1 MHFQPFRDSNFTN
14 FIMHYGPF
22 CLLPKLPFK
31 PWPNGT
37 PNSGYLQPS
46 YKAFIDG
53 WPNGTHKNTQLF
65 QGSLTLVPGVF
76 ILENLWDQ
84 GTSVPTSLASEAQPV
99 RSTNSCERFTWCSQ
113 RGVCQHFVKAVS
125 RLGDSS
131 LSCFLS
137 KSLVAM
143 AQLLNLWLGPEYV
156 YCIRIRTHF

>member
-1 MHFQPFRDSNFTN
+1 
-14 FIMHYGPF
+14 MHYGLF

-37 PNSGYLQPS
+37 PNSDYLQPS
-46 YKAFIDG
+46 YKTKACIDG

-65 QGSLTLVPGVF
+65 QGSLTLVPEVF
-76 ILENLWDQ
+76 IFRKPLRPGYFDANFGSL
-84 GTSVPTSLASEAQPV
+84 GIHSPSVLPILVNVS
-99 RSTNSCERFTWCSQ
+99 
-113 RGVCQHFVKAVS
+113 RGVLREGSVSSLLKAAS
-125 RLGDSS
+125 RLGDRS

-143 AQLLNLWLGPEYV
+143 AQLLNWWLGPEYV